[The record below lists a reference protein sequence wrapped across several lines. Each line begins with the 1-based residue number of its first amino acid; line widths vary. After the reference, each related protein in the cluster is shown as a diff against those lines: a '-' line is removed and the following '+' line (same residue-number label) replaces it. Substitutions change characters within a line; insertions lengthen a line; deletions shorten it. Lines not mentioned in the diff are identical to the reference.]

1 MTQPLNFKNLVGEH
15 APQTTLAVV
24 CLRTHYEP
32 DHFKPD
38 GYDRVLAGY
47 NRYYTCCVA
56 RLMMANTFIPDL
68 TFQVFLSIFAYY
80 AKMDKKTEMLE
91 RNKK

>member
-68 TFQVFLSIFAYY
+68 TFQFFYPFLHIMQ
-80 AKMDKKTEMLE
+80 KWIKKL
-91 RNKK
+91 KC